1 MAIESHG
8 TADPHHGVMTTPI
21 CKVDTVDGD
30 SSICAPMTKLRIRT
44 VSRIQVKRIFSA
56 NSLRLIE
63 WENLRIARKK
73 PPLNKVERTNR

>member
-8 TADPHHGVMTTPI
+8 TVDPHHGVITTPI

-30 SSICAPMTKLRIRT
+30 SSISAPMTKLRIRT

-56 NSLRLIE
+56 NNLRRIE
-63 WENLRIARKK
+63 WKNLRMA
-73 PPLNKVERTNR
+73 